1 MPTEPA
7 VAYQFPCLF
16 GFYLIQKYSFCLLK
30 SLPLTYV
37 HFLWQAVFTHGNSK
51 FQIHQ
56 CVSTKRKH
64 TSSAASHKLTE
75 RSTRLLVAPGTSDT
89 SNPSTGWQRAVAI
102 SREILIFFLMWLSI
116 ELQTKVRFRIF
127 PWARPHQSFWWQFYS
142 VPLRQYLHSLVYL
155 CELNGYHNLKMK
167 NTCIVTSQNSHTF
180 ALWRDITDLDSGK
193 AQGKKSSL

>member
-7 VAYQFPCLF
+7 VTYQFPCLF

-56 CVSTKRKH
+56 CVSTKGKH

-75 RSTRLLVAPGTSDT
+75 RSTRLPVAPGTSDT

-116 ELQTKVRFRIF
+116 ELQTKVRFRSF
-127 PWARPHQSFWWQFYS
+127 PWARPHQSFWWQFTLCHWDSIYTLWFIYVNWMDTITS
-142 VPLRQYLHSLVYL
+142 KWKTLALSLHR
-155 CELNGYHNLKMK
+155 
-167 NTCIVTSQNSHTF
+167 THTLLHF
-180 ALWRDITDLDSGK
+180 GVILQT
-193 AQGKKSSL
+193 